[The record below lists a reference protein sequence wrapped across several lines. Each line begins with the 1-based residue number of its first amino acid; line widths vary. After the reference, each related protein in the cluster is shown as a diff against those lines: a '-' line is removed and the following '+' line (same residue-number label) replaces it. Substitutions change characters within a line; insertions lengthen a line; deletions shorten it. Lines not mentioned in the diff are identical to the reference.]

1 MVGYVNQAE
10 KEEWKTALEVNMQVK
25 MINVMIGRKLN
36 RTDSY
41 LLQLFIHI
49 LNLLTKLSLFPCF
62 SFYCF
67 NVLWKHNSEFHS
79 QNSQSTRRSLY
90 RRGPNSVLS
99 WNFSP
104 NLING
109 WVLINK
115 GSENSSRNKQ
125 VFCLYTLKSCLW
137 KLQFI
142 LHNQVYFSSSI
153 ILTYTGYTTV
163 MSFNN

>member
-1 MVGYVNQAE
+1 MVDIHRIRAE
-10 KEEWKTALEVNMQVK
+10 KEEWKTTLEINMLVK
-25 MINVMIGRKLN
+25 MINVMTERKIIGL
-36 RTDSY
+36 
-41 LLQLFIHI
+41 IHI
-49 LNLLTKLSLFPCF
+49 GCSWSFIFWIFWQNFPCF
-62 SFYCF
+62 PVSAFTVSLSYE
-67 NVLWKHNSEFHS
+67 NILS

-90 RRGPNSVLS
+90 RRGLNSAWS

-115 GSENSSRNKQ
+115 GSENSSLNKQ

-137 KLQFI
+137 KLQVI

>member
-1 MVGYVNQAE
+1 MTHRHHIRAE
-10 KEEWKTALEVNMQVK
+10 KEEWKTAPGINMQVK
-25 MINVMIGRKLN
+25 MIYVMIGRKRN

-41 LLQLFIHI
+41 FLQLVIYI

-67 NVLWKHNSEFHS
+67 TVLWKHSKSEFTVYS
-79 QNSQSTRRSLY
+79 QVPIQDLNSAW
-90 RRGPNSVLS
+90 S
-99 WNFSP
+99 WDFSP

-109 WVLINK
+109 WVFINK
-115 GSENSSRNKQ
+115 EWESSSLNKQ

-137 KLQFI
+137 KLQVI

>member
-1 MVGYVNQAE
+1 MIMLHRHQIRAE
-10 KEEWKTALEVNMQVK
+10 KEEWKTALEINMLVK
-25 MINVMIGRKLN
+25 MINVMTGRKLN

-41 LLQLFIHI
+41 LLQLIIHI

-67 NVLWKHNSEFHS
+67 TVLWKHSKSEFTVYS
-79 QNSQSTRRSLY
+79 QVPIQDLNSAW
-90 RRGPNSVLS
+90 S
-99 WNFSP
+99 WDFSP

-115 GSENSSRNKQ
+115 GSENSSLNKQ

-137 KLQFI
+137 KLQVI
-142 LHNQVYFSSSI
+142 LHNRVYSGSSI

>member
-1 MVGYVNQAE
+1 MQWLE
-10 KEEWKTALEVNMQVK
+10 K
-25 MINVMIGRKLN
+25 KLI
-36 RTDSY
+36 RLTHICCSWS
-41 LLQLFIHI
+41 FIFWI
-49 LNLLTKLSLFPCF
+49 FWQNFPCLPVSTF
-62 SFYCF
+62 AASLPYENIF
-67 NVLWKHNSEFHS
+67 S
-79 QNSQSTRRSLY
+79 QNSRSTRRSLY
-90 RRGPNSVLS
+90 RMGLNSAWS

-115 GSENSSRNKQ
+115 GSENSSLNKQ

-137 KLQFI
+137 KLQVI